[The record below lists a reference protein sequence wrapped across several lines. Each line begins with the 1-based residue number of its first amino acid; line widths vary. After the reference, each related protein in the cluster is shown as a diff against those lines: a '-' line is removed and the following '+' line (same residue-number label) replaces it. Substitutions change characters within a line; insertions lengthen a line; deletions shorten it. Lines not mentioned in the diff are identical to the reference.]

1 MQFMWADT
9 LLAIERAH
17 LLRLSIW
24 GGASLM
30 VGSVLLVLLR
40 VRRHRS
46 SMLDHFGIQTA
57 AWGALILALSLAGLQ
72 HLELRDLAGA
82 TRLDRFLWLN
92 IGLDTGYVMV
102 GITLLVLGWRVIR
115 RLGLVGAGLAV
126 IVQGSALALLDLVLA
141 GQISR

>member
-9 LLAIERAH
+9 LLAAERAH
-17 LLRLSIW
+17 LVRVAIW
-24 GGASLM
+24 GGASLL
-30 VGSVLLVLLR
+30 VGSALLGLLR
-40 VRRHRS
+40 LRNLHS
-46 SMLDHFGIQTA
+46 SLLDHFGIQTA
-57 AWGALILALSLAGLQ
+57 AWGALTIALSFAGLR

-102 GITLLVLGWRVIR
+102 GLTLFVFGWRVLR
-115 RLGLVGAGLAV
+115 RPGLVGAGLAV